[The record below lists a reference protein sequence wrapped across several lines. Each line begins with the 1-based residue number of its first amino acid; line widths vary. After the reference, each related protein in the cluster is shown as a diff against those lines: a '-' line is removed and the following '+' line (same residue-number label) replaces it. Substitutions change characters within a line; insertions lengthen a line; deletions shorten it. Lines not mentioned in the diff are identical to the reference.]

1 MRHDFHYFCKKF
13 DNLNKIMKI
22 NASLTRKII
31 LAFVLIIPIFGMSQV
46 DIKITI
52 DNQQDSIYHLYK
64 YRGSKTTI
72 IDTLVPEKS
81 IIRIKS
87 KDEFPQGIYLL
98 TNDNNLPLIEILIG
112 KDQSF
117 SLTIN
122 DLEDLN
128 SAKVKGG
135 KETEIYFKLMAKVR
149 QYDMNIA
156 ALENEKGYF
165 PNNYKK
171 IDSLKKDLSAFE
183 ESMKIKKK
191 DAFINVFINSLKRHG
206 LKDYWDDFQ
215 LNDGRILTY
224 PLIDN
229 KLETYFKYIP
239 IDSDTIN
246 KAIDYLISRAGDCI
260 EVRDYLI
267 WHFYRTYYSPN
278 YMNLDDVYIHLV
290 DKYFLKL
297 ELENVSESII
307 NLMADRANYLENL
320 KLGAKIPEIG
330 NLYSV
335 NAQYIALVFYDET
348 CQKCAQ
354 EGRILEEIRMRHPEM
369 TIFPVEVHSGIKEN
383 LLSLYDIQTTPM
395 IYLLDNQKKI
405 IAKRIKAGQVEQY
418 LNMD

>member
-1 MRHDFHYFCKKF
+1 MIKR
-13 DNLNKIMKI
+13 
-22 NASLTRKII
+22 II
-31 LAFVLIIPIFGMSQV
+31 LALVLIIPTFGISQA

-52 DNQQDSIYHLYK
+52 ENQQDSIYHLYK
-64 YRGSKTTI
+64 YRGSKTAI
-72 IDTLVPEKS
+72 IDTLVCENGL
-81 IIRIKS
+81 IQIKS
-87 KDEFPQGIYLL
+87 KDNFPQGIYLI
-98 TNDNNLPLIEILIG
+98 TNEDNIPLIEVLIG
-112 KDQSF
+112 KDQKF
-117 SLTIN
+117 SLTIS

-128 SAKVKGG
+128 SAKVKGC

-149 QYDMNIA
+149 QFDMNIA

-165 PNNYKK
+165 PDNYRK
-171 IDSLKKDLSAFE
+171 IDSLKKDLAQFE
-183 ESMKIKKK
+183 ESLKIKKK
-191 DAFINVFINSLKRHG
+191 NAFINVFINSIKRHG
-206 LKDYWDDFQ
+206 LNDYWDDFQ
-215 LNDGRILTY
+215 LNDARILTY

-246 KAIDYLISRAGDCI
+246 KSIDYLISRTDDCF

-267 WHFYRTYYSPN
+267 WYFYRMYYLPN
-278 YMNLDDVYIHLV
+278 YMNLDDVYIHIV
-290 DKYFLKL
+290 DEYFLKL

-320 KLGAKIPEIG
+320 KLGAKIPNIG

-335 NAQYIALVFYDET
+335 ESQYIALIFYDQT

-369 TIFPVEVHSGIKEN
+369 TIFPVEVNSGIKEN